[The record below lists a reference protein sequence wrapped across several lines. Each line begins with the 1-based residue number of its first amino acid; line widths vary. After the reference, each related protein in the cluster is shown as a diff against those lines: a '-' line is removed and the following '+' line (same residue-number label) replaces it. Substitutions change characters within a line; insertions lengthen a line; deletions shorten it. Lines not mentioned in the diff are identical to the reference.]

1 MIGERNA
8 TVVTRPAT
16 AADVPAIS
24 ACARAAYEKYLPR
37 MDREPAPMIADFA
50 AHVAAGEVHVLVEDG
65 ALLGYI
71 VAMARADCWFVDNV
85 AVAPEHQGRSL
96 GRRLMDL
103 AEAAARERGLGE
115 VRLYTNVVMT
125 ENIGFYGRLGF
136 VETERVREHG
146 FDRVYMAKRL
156 EQTDERETS

>member
-1 MIGERNA
+1 MNDTG
-8 TVVTRPAT
+8 TVVLRPAT

-37 MDREPAPMIADFA
+37 MDRDPAPMVADFA
-50 AHVAAGEVHVLVEDG
+50 AHVAASQVHVLIEDG
-65 ALLGYI
+65 GLLGYI
-71 VAMARADCWFVDNV
+71 VAMARANCWFVDNV
-85 AVAPEHQGRSL
+85 ALAPEHQGRGL

-103 AEAAARERGLGE
+103 AEAAARQHGLPE

-136 VETERVREHG
+136 IETGRVREHG

-156 EQTDERETS
+156 D

>member
-1 MIGERNA
+1 MSGEGRDN
-8 TVVTRPAT
+8 TVARPAT
-16 AADVPAIS
+16 AADVPAIA

-50 AHVAAGEVHVLVEDG
+50 AHVAAGEVHVLIGDDV
-65 ALLGYI
+65 LLGYI
-71 VAMARADCWFVDNV
+71 VAMARTDCWFVDNV
-85 AVAPEHQGRSL
+85 ALAPGHQGRGL

-103 AEAAARERGLGE
+103 ADAAARARGLPE

-125 ENIGFYGRLGF
+125 ENIGFYSRLGF
-136 VETERVREHG
+136 METGRVREHG

-156 EQTDERETS
+156 D